1 MAVSSS
7 AFEYLK
13 GMRWRAMS
21 EKYSLASL
29 AVEVPKPD
37 KQGIAD
43 FNINTSWIIN
53 DLLFYDESRLWEHF
67 LTAIIKFIYQV
78 HPNKA

>member
-7 AFEYLK
+7 VFEYLK
-13 GMRWRAMS
+13 GIRWRAMS

-37 KQGIAD
+37 KPGKSSVQLSYVK
-43 FNINTSWIIN
+43 INYFMI
-53 DLLFYDESRLWEHF
+53 
-67 LTAIIKFIYQV
+67 
-78 HPNKA
+78 